1 MYNNEEEI
9 SSNRKTLIIIIV
21 SIVVVITALVIIIL
35 VKALGGG
42 SSSKKNDGGNGNEKL
57 GTLGCELEVA
67 EGIVPAADGTYGE
80 EVEVQFKNISMVSSN
95 YRLLKNT
102 IGRTDSRTNT
112 DTFRA
117 SIPGTYTVYGYLV
130 DSKGNEATCSLD
142 FTIKTD
148 DPTCELEVTNGT
160 LGENGWYTSEVEVE
174 FKDLDPSI
182 TNFYIEKAEE
192 DTDSPRVGNLGKYK
206 VTEDGET
213 RLIGHI
219 TNSAGRTGKCSAVIK
234 KDVTNPTCTL
244 RVKDGTLNGDGAY
257 INNPVVELDTA
268 LDNAGELRLRGVGLT
283 QNYDNDTYTIKEVG
297 EHTIYGFVKDEAG
310 NEFTCSLVVKKAEGG
325 SQQQDPGNGGGG
337 GGGSQQRESA
347 PYCYL
352 QIYSINLG
360 DNKYKGRTSVYFL
373 EYSSNVTSYGI
384 GVIPKTITPN
394 EFANRQS
401 EIFNGKKTYEISKP
415 GAYHITGWVKN
426 KSGDIAYCETPD
438 FTVTK

>member
-9 SSNRKTLIIIIV
+9 NTNRKTLIIVIV
-21 SIVVVITALVIIIL
+21 SIVVVITALVIFIL

-42 SSSKKNDGGNGNEKL
+42 SAKKNDNKGSDAT

-67 EGIVPAADGTYGE
+67 DGLVPAADGSYGE

-117 SIPGTYTVYGYLV
+117 SIPGDYTVYGYLV

-148 DPTCELEVTNGT
+148 DPTCELEVTSGT
-160 LGENGWYTSEVEVE
+160 LGDNGWYTSEVEVA
-174 FKDLDPSI
+174 FKDLGPDI
-182 TNFYIEKAEE
+182 TNFYIEKSDEE
-192 DTDSPRVGNLGKYK
+192 AGTPRAGNLAKYR

-213 RLIGHI
+213 RLVGHI

-257 INNPVVELDTA
+257 INNPEVELDIA
-268 LDNAGELRLRGVGLT
+268 VDNAGELRQRGVGLT
-283 QNYDNDTYTIKEVG
+283 KTYDNETYTVKEVG
-297 EHTIYGFVKDEAG
+297 EHLINGYVRDEAG
-310 NEFTCSLVVKKAEGG
+310 NEFVCSLTVKKAEGG
-325 SQQQDPGNGGGG
+325 GQQQDPGNGN
-337 GGGSQQRESA
+337 SYREPA

-360 DNKYKGRTSVYFL
+360 GNDYKGKTSVYFL
-373 EYSSNVTSYGI
+373 EYASNVTSYGI
-384 GVIPKTITPN
+384 GTIPKTIAPG
-394 EFANRQS
+394 EFANRQN
-401 EIFNGKKTYEISKP
+401 EIFNGRKTYEITKP
-415 GAYHITGWVKN
+415 GSYHITGWVKN